1 MTKFLNIFKKPC
13 FCPIF
18 GPFFQF
24 LEQKNFSLKFGSV
37 PHNFIWISSNIPNI
51 RKKLMIQ
58 FKKKKTPGQKD
69 GRMEDLISE
78 VSSDYRR
85 GSRKIFYLIYIFKGI
100 CGTGRKQ

>member
-24 LEQKNFSLKFGSV
+24 LEQKNFSRKFGSV

-58 FKKKKTPGQKD
+58 FKKKKHLDRRTEGWKTLFQRSLPTTAGGPGK
-69 GRMEDLISE
+69 
-78 VSSDYRR
+78 Y
-85 GSRKIFYLIYIFKGI
+85 F
-100 CGTGRKQ
+100 T

>member
-24 LEQKNFSLKFGSV
+24 LEQKNFSRKFGSV

-58 FKKKKTPGQKD
+58 FKKKNTWTEGRKD
-69 GRMEDLISE
+69 GRP
-78 VSSDYRR
+78 YFR
-85 GSRKIFYLIYIFKGI
+85 GLFRLPPGVQENILLNLYI
-100 CGTGRKQ
+100 